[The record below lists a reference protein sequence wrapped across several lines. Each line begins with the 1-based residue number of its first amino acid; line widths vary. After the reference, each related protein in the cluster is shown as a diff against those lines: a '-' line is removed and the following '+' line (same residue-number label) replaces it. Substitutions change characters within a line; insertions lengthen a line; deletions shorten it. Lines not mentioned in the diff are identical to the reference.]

1 VRLAAE
7 THVAPTQRAEAV
19 RTLHRSRNMKPLFLA
34 LTTCAV
40 LAGCHAEA
48 LFSGPPGV
56 GPTTLGFVTQPST
69 TSPGNSMSPAVQVA
83 LLDSTGQ
90 PLRSFTGLIRISI
103 SHDGSALQNA
113 TLSGTTAVSA
123 VAGVATFSDLR
134 IDQIGIGYTL
144 RAASATGSPAGQSAA
159 FDIGPL

>member
-1 VRLAAE
+1 M
-7 THVAPTQRAEAV
+7 
-19 RTLHRSRNMKPLFLA
+19 HRSRNMKPLFLVLA
-34 LTTCAV
+34 TGAV

-48 LFSGPPGV
+48 LLTDGGQPGGGAPPGV

-69 TSPGNSMSPAVQVA
+69 TAPGDSMSPAVQVA

-90 PLRSFTGLIRISI
+90 PVRSFTGLIRISI
-103 SHDGSALQNA
+103 GRDGSPLQNA
-113 TLSGTTAVSA
+113 TLSGTTGVAA
-123 VAGVATFSDLR
+123 VAGVATFADLR